1 MGASI
6 TLAGESLISQ
16 KQSKREALLVSK
28 FVLANVPGL
37 DTTLPVDRSAGVPQ
51 SDQIVH
57 SVPVTREGYLAT
69 NKVVYSLM
77 LGSDVGDFD
86 FNWIGL
92 VSAED
97 VLVIAAYVPRQQK
110 RREIPPLQAGNNL
123 TRNIILEYDGAQSL
137 TGINVPA
144 SSWQFD
150 FTADFTAIN
159 TKIDLL
165 QVEIAKKVDLEN
177 WTPPAA
183 VSLDGPVLV
192 YPGST
197 NTYKITDYNRFSV
210 FTASTTLGTVS
221 VAADVVTLV
230 VPTVAAAGLLT
241 LDVLR
246 DGNKASFKLPIGSAS
261 IVPPSIT
268 SPSNLATGVTLDPV
282 LVSTP
287 FAVYPAGYDV
297 HKSSQW
303 QIATDEAFT
312 AVVFDRTSTTALETI
327 KLSDF
332 DIRLTPGKR
341 FYGRVK
347 HNGNTLSSD
356 WLTATIFNTATTYIR
371 QPAITFPTDGQVNVS
386 PYAVLLG
393 DAFSVYG
400 GADTHIESRWQYS
413 SVPDFSTVMID
424 SGWITSQLTSYKPA
438 IEIPQKTV
446 VYVRS
451 KYKGQTLG
459 ETQWSLGVKFTT
471 AAQLQGT
478 YTKLPAGATIRM
490 GHIGVEYNGKM
501 FIQGGG
507 DSSNNLLDTF
517 WSYDPTAKSWSQEPS
532 GMPRTGHAAGV
543 IGGFLYIA
551 GGTDNTSN
559 SGGTASAYR
568 YNFQTKAWSQIA
580 SMPYRLSHTRGA
592 VVDGKFYVFA
602 GIPDN
607 AGDATYVLCCYDPA
621 TNAWTVKANGPNRY
635 DHGMT
640 AYGGK
645 IYVAGGFFGNNGGSG
660 GITGGWLNT
669 LYCYDPA
676 TNTWSQLA
684 SIPFADPEGK
694 GRWQG
699 TLTAISGKLYWFG
712 GGYYVNSYYRD
723 LWVYDISN
731 NAWAKVTDGAAAMG
745 GRQGHSAVVMSGKI
759 LIYAGNGNRNDL
771 WQIE

>member
-16 KQSKREALLVSK
+16 KQSKREPLLVSK

-165 QVEIAKKVDLEN
+165 QVEIAKKVDLET

-210 FTASTTLGTVS
+210 FTAFTTLGTVS

-246 DGNKASFKLPIGSAS
+246 DGNKASFRLPVGAAS
-261 IVPPSIT
+261 IVPPTVT
-268 SPSNLATGVTLDPV
+268 SPINLATGVSLDLV
-282 LVSTP
+282 LTATA
-287 FAVYPAGYDV
+287 FEVYPAGFDHQV
-297 HKSSQW
+297 SRRW

-312 AVVFDRTSTTALETI
+312 QTVFDKTSTTALTSI
-327 KLSDF
+327 HPSDYGV
-332 DIRLTPGKR
+332 LLQPGKR
-341 FYGRVK
+341 HYARAIDIGSTLQSA
-347 HNGNTLSSD
+347 NGAAVS
-356 WLTATIFNTATTYIR
+356 FNTATVYIR
-371 QPAITFPTDGQVNVS
+371 RPAITSPIDGAASVGLSASIVS
-386 PYAVLLG
+386 
-393 DAFSVYG
+393 DAFSVSG
-400 GADTHIESRWQYS
+400 GADIHAASRWQFSVVADFS
-413 SVPDFSTVMID
+413 SVVID
-424 SGWITSQLTSYKPA
+424 SGWNSSQLTAYSIASQLNQGTQYH
-438 IEIPQKTV
+438 
-446 VYVRS
+446 VRV
-451 KYKGQTLG
+451 KYMGTTLG
-459 ETQWSLGVKFTT
+459 ETEW
-471 AAQLQGT
+471 
-478 YTKLPAGATIRM
+478 
-490 GHIGVEYNGKM
+490 
-501 FIQGGG
+501 
-507 DSSNNLLDTF
+507 
-517 WSYDPTAKSWSQEPS
+517 
-532 GMPRTGHAAGV
+532 
-543 IGGFLYIA
+543 
-551 GGTDNTSN
+551 
-559 SGGTASAYR
+559 
-568 YNFQTKAWSQIA
+568 
-580 SMPYRLSHTRGA
+580 
-592 VVDGKFYVFA
+592 
-602 GIPDN
+602 
-607 AGDATYVLCCYDPA
+607 
-621 TNAWTVKANGPNRY
+621 
-635 DHGMT
+635 
-640 AYGGK
+640 
-645 IYVAGGFFGNNGGSG
+645 
-660 GITGGWLNT
+660 
-669 LYCYDPA
+669 
-676 TNTWSQLA
+676 
-684 SIPFADPEGK
+684 
-694 GRWQG
+694 
-699 TLTAISGKLYWFG
+699 
-712 GGYYVNSYYRD
+712 
-723 LWVYDISN
+723 
-731 NAWAKVTDGAAAMG
+731 
-745 GRQGHSAVVMSGKI
+745 SAVVTFTMTTQLKGVYKRLTSGASERLDHVIVGYNSKI
-759 LIYAGNGNRNDL
+759 YMFGGSNSAGDLNDL
-771 WQIE
+771 WQYTLSTDAWAQLASAPRNKRYPAMAELAGKLYVFGGASGGTSYTNDLMAYDIATNVWVTVAVSGSPPVARYNAKLAAVGGKLYMYGGQASAGVLSDLWSFDPSTKAWTSLAADAARSGGVLGVIGNELYYAAGSSNSTAKYTPATNKWTTLPGLPFTYLGAAGGVVGGLLYIWGGYSGGGYVATLSVYSPEDGKWTALPAGPAAAGKQSAAACGLDGKLYFHGGHRGSGGTTDFYSVE